1 MQKFTDSHMRTSLN
15 EQLDKPIR
23 TLDEFVS
30 FGKSVCKSVL
40 QESYSD
46 AAVEK
51 NLIGLYN
58 SCGCDLNE
66 TMKAFDTITMPRK
79 EFGETMNCKLNQLFE
94 ELKSNPADTTIS
106 VRIAK
111 LVSQY
116 PTFLNESVLKNTAVL
131 LERCDL
137 RGAFD
142 ANNIQKFDKISR
154 MSLST
159 YEPKS
164 VDDIVDCM
172 ESFRTI
178 LKESVLKM
186 NETSLTKAEY
196 RLSKEIPLGYG
207 GFDTDFIKMA
217 PQQVNTAI
225 KLDTELANAIETA
238 KMMSEKEKQSRQT
251 TMRWFKS
258 FMNDDFERY
267 NVTAETLIANGIDV
281 DLFVKWSMD
290 QFIGMIWQEKE
301 FLLKNFYN
309 NKFAYIKRA
318 YNNYLLY
325 TGIAEDIFEAAALD
339 TDHPVF
345 DFYRTDS
352 YSKMYEL
359 YILVTQLSNSQE
371 LHKRKLSLVVMNI
384 VKPMIDA
391 LRLDKQI
398 LRDRTQ
404 LQY

>member
-1 MQKFTDSHMRTSLN
+1 
-15 EQLDKPIR
+15 
-23 TLDEFVS
+23 
-30 FGKSVCKSVL
+30 
-40 QESYSD
+40 
-46 AAVEK
+46 
-51 NLIGLYN
+51 
-58 SCGCDLNE
+58 
-66 TMKAFDTITMPRK
+66 
-79 EFGETMNCKLNQLFE
+79 
-94 ELKSNPADTTIS
+94 
-106 VRIAK
+106 
-111 LVSQY
+111 
-116 PTFLNESVLKNTAVL
+116 
-131 LERCDL
+131 
-137 RGAFD
+137 
-142 ANNIQKFDKISR
+142 
-154 MSLST
+154 
-159 YEPKS
+159 
-164 VDDIVDCM
+164 
-172 ESFRTI
+172 
-178 LKESVLKM
+178 
-186 NETSLTKAEY
+186 
-196 RLSKEIPLGYG
+196 
-207 GFDTDFIKMA
+207 
-217 PQQVNTAI
+217 
-225 KLDTELANAIETA
+225 
-238 KMMSEKEKQSRQT
+238 
-251 TMRWFKS
+251 
-258 FMNDDFERY
+258 MNDDFERY